1 MLRRWLEAKNK
12 IGFMR
17 ILIAPNS
24 MKGSLNAFDFADIVE
39 KAFVDCSAKFELRKV
54 PVADGGDYTGEVLSK
69 SLNAKRV
76 ELYVIGPLGEIT
88 QAKYAVAGKK
98 AIIEMA
104 DASGMKLVNSKDL
117 NPMLASSY
125 GTGQLVADAI
135 KSGCEEIMLAIGG
148 SATVDGGMGMME
160 ALGFLFFD
168 KNGNVLKGNGENLAK
183 IESVQR
189 KEFPGKLKISIVCD
203 VDNPLLGN
211 NGAATVFGPQKGATP
226 KMVEELEKGLANWSA
241 VIAKLTGKNLAKV
254 EGAGA
259 AGGIALPLLAF
270 LNAQM
275 VSGAD
280 FVLDQLDLDANINWA
295 DLVITGEGKI
305 DSQTLNN
312 KAPFAVAKAAKK
324 KSKPVIAIGGMV
336 EVDASSAFDGIYSL
350 VNGPISLEEAMLNS
364 KELLYNFSSQLARTL
379 HSVTTGG
386 K

>member
-1 MLRRWLEAKNK
+1 MK
-12 IGFMR
+12 

-39 KAFVDCSAKFELRKV
+39 KAFLDCSSEFETRKV
-54 PVADGGDYTGEVLSK
+54 PVADGGDFTGEVLAK
-69 SLNAKRV
+69 SLNAKQV
-76 ELYVIGPLGEIT
+76 ELDVIGPLGET
-88 QAKYAVAGKK
+88 TRAKYAVAGKK

-117 NPMLASSY
+117 NPMVASSY
-125 GTGQLVADAI
+125 GTGQLLAGAI
-135 KSGCEEIMLAIGG
+135 ENGCEEIMLAIGG

-160 ALGFLFFD
+160 ALGFRFFD
-168 KNGNVLKGNGENLAK
+168 KSGNVLKGNGENLTR
-183 IESVQR
+183 IESIQE
-189 KEFPGKLKISIVCD
+189 KEFPGKLRISIICD

-211 NGAATVFGPQKGATP
+211 NGAAGVFGPQKGATSQ
-226 KMVEELEKGLANWSA
+226 MVQELEKGLANWSG
-241 VIAKLTGKNLAKV
+241 VIAGITGKNLSGV

-275 VSGAD
+275 VPGAN
-280 FVLDQLDLDANINWA
+280 FVLDQLNFDERVKWA

-305 DSQTLNN
+305 DSQTLNS
-312 KAPFAVAKAAKK
+312 KAPFAVAKVAKK
-324 KSKPVIAIGGMV
+324 KSKPVIAIGGKV
-336 EVDASSAFDGIYSL
+336 EIDASSAFDGIYSL

-364 KELLYNFSSQLARTL
+364 EKLLYDFASQLARTL
-379 HSVTTGG
+379 LTVTSGG